1 MSDSAEAWMDE
12 MRPALTNWLCR
23 GMLNSDPKVA
33 HAATLVA
40 ARLSGLLGSEDQA
53 VKELAIRTVA
63 HLSERINPADW
74 RSKREAWKT
83 CCAVAG
89 ANGDPGGSDIYDGL
103 LPGDHGTD
111 RPQDDGDM

>member
-1 MSDSAEAWMDE
+1 MGEAAEAWMEE
-12 MRPALTNWLCR
+12 MRPALTNWLSR
-23 GMLNSDPKVA
+23 GMLNSDPQVA

-40 ARLSGLLGSEDQA
+40 ARLSGLLGKDDRQ
-53 VKELAIRTVA
+53 VKDLAIRTVA

-83 CCAVAG
+83 CCAVAT
-89 ANGDPGGSDIYDGL
+89 NGDPGGSDIYDGL

-111 RPQDDGDM
+111 RPADDGFM